1 MGKQRAAFAPA
12 CDEMLHAEMVGLG
25 VSVGLL
31 LGIDLPTIVRGLD
44 VIGAAGRSPRCLTS
58 IAERAFACLPITNT
72 NAHNK
77 RRDRNRSGSARN
89 RA

>member
-1 MGKQRAAFAPA
+1 VRAAQRNGDLDPDADP
-12 CDEMLHAEMVGLG
+12 DELAWLVLTIIR
-25 VSVGLL
+25 
-31 LGIDLPTIVRGLD
+31 GID

-58 IAERAFACLPITNT
+58 IAERAFASLPITNT